1 MVDMEGYRAPD
12 QAAGADSAART
23 GHESWIH
30 RSWVPW
36 AAGAVAFTL
45 TILAGMVVLAD
56 AVWRNVEMENLLERV
71 EASEQVM
78 QDLQEATAAAFEDHR
93 GEGQQQKLDAE
104 LRGLAADAEQDIAAA
119 GADVSGLPIA
129 IWHTDIERARQA
141 YLDHNNAWQ
150 EYMARASES
159 ASEFLAP
166 QPLVDQTFFDAEEP
180 FYRAVPVPDLLGL
193 SDRVALIFAEGQ
205 EQESSGQLVSRL
217 VRDTQPTGCGSS

>member
-1 MVDMEGYRAPD
+1 MVDMEGYRALE

-23 GHESWIH
+23 RHESWIH
-30 RSWVPW
+30 RPWVPW
-36 AAGAVAFTL
+36 AAGAIAFTL

-56 AVWRNVEMENLLERV
+56 AVWRNVEMQNFLERV
-71 EASEQVM
+71 EASEQAM
-78 QDLQEATAAAFEDHR
+78 QDLQDSTAAAFEDHG

-104 LRGLAADAEQDIAAA
+104 LRSLAADAEQDIAAA
-119 GADVSGLPIA
+119 GADVSDLPIA

-166 QPLVDQTFFDAEEP
+166 QQLVNQTFFDAEEP
-180 FYRAVPVPDLLGL
+180 FYRAVPVPDLFGL
-193 SDRVALIFAEGQ
+193 NDQVALIFTDGQ

-217 VRDTQPTGCGSS
+217 ERGSQPTGCDSD

>member
-30 RSWVPW
+30 RPWVPW

-56 AVWRNVEMENLLERV
+56 AVWRNVEMENFLERV
-71 EASEQVM
+71 EASELAM
-78 QDLQEATAAAFEDHR
+78 QDLQEATAAAFEDHG
-93 GEGQQQKLDAE
+93 GEGQQRKLDAE
-104 LRGLAADAEQDIAAA
+104 LRGLAADAEQEIAAA
-119 GADVSGLPIA
+119 GADVSDLPIA

-166 QPLVDQTFFDAEEP
+166 QPLVNQTFFDAEEP
-180 FYRAVPVPDLLGL
+180 FYRAVPVPDLFGL
-193 SDRVALIFAEGQ
+193 SDQVALLFAGGE
-205 EQESSGQLVSRL
+205 EQESSGQVVSRL
-217 VRDTQPTGCGSS
+217 VRDTQRTGCDSG

>member
-1 MVDMEGYRAPD
+1 MEGYRSPEP
-12 QAAGADSAART
+12 AARADSAATT
-23 GHESWIH
+23 GHESWVH
-30 RSWVPW
+30 RPWVPW

-45 TILAGMVVLAD
+45 TILAGVVVFAD
-56 AVWRNVEMENLLERV
+56 AVWRNVEMQNFLERV
-71 EASEQVM
+71 EASEQAM
-78 QDLQEATAAAFEDHR
+78 QDLQDATAAAFEDHS

-119 GADVSGLPIA
+119 GAHVSDLPIA

-166 QPLVDQTFFDAEEP
+166 QPLVNQTFFDAEEP
-180 FYRAVPVPDLLGL
+180 FYRAVPVPDLFGL
-193 SDRVALIFAEGQ
+193 NDQVALIFTDGQ
-205 EQESSGQLVSRL
+205 EQESAGQLVSQLERGP
-217 VRDTQPTGCGSS
+217 QPTGCDSD

>member
-1 MVDMEGYRAPD
+1 
-12 QAAGADSAART
+12 
-23 GHESWIH
+23 
-30 RSWVPW
+30 
-36 AAGAVAFTL
+36 
-45 TILAGMVVLAD
+45 MVVLAD

-78 QDLQEATAAAFEDHR
+78 QDLQEATAAAFEDHG
-93 GEGQQQKLDAE
+93 GEGQQRKLDAE

-166 QPLVDQTFFDAEEP
+166 QPLVNQTFFDAEEP
-180 FYRAVPVPDLLGL
+180 FYRAVPVPDLFGL
-193 SDRVALIFAEGQ
+193 SDQVALIFAEGQ

-217 VRDTQPTGCGSS
+217 VRDTQPTGCDSG

>member
-1 MVDMEGYRAPD
+1 
-12 QAAGADSAART
+12 
-23 GHESWIH
+23 
-30 RSWVPW
+30 
-36 AAGAVAFTL
+36 
-45 TILAGMVVLAD
+45 MVVLAD

-78 QDLQEATAAAFEDHR
+78 QDLQEATAAAFEDHG

-166 QPLVDQTFFDAEEP
+166 QPLVNQTFFDAEEP
-180 FYRAVPVPDLLGL
+180 FYRAVPVPDLFGL
-193 SDRVALIFAEGQ
+193 SDQVALIFADVE

-217 VRDTQPTGCGSS
+217 VSDTQPTGCDSG

>member
-30 RSWVPW
+30 RPWVPW

-78 QDLQEATAAAFEDHR
+78 QDLQEATAAAFEDHG
-93 GEGQQQKLDAE
+93 GEGQQRKLDAE

>member
-1 MVDMEGYRAPD
+1 MEGYRAPE

-23 GHESWIH
+23 RHESWIH
-30 RSWVPW
+30 RPWVPW

-45 TILAGMVVLAD
+45 TILTGTVVFAD
-56 AVWRNVEMENLLERV
+56 AVWRNVEMQNFLERV
-71 EASEQVM
+71 EASEQAM
-78 QDLQEATAAAFEDHR
+78 QDLQDSTAAAFEDHG

-104 LRGLAADAEQDIAAA
+104 LRSLAADAEQGIAAA
-119 GADVSGLPIA
+119 GADVSDLPIA

-166 QPLVDQTFFDAEEP
+166 QQLVNQTFFDAEEP
-180 FYRAVPVPDLLGL
+180 FYRAVPVPDLFGL
-193 SDRVALIFAEGQ
+193 NDQVALIFTDGQ
-205 EQESSGQLVSRL
+205 EQESSGQLVARL
-217 VRDTQPTGCGSS
+217 ERGSHPTGCDSD

>member
-141 YLDHNNAWQ
+141 YLDHNDAWQ

>member
-1 MVDMEGYRAPD
+1 MVDMEGYRAPE

-30 RSWVPW
+30 RPWVPW

-56 AVWRNVEMENLLERV
+56 AVWRNVEMENFLERV
-71 EASEQVM
+71 EASELAM
-78 QDLQEATAAAFEDHR
+78 QDLQEATAAAFEDHG
-93 GEGQQQKLDAE
+93 GEGQQRKLDAE

-119 GADVSGLPIA
+119 GADVSDLPIA
-129 IWHTDIERARQA
+129 IWHADIERARQA
-141 YLDHNNAWQ
+141 YLEHNNAWQ

-166 QPLVDQTFFDAEEP
+166 QPLVNQTFFDAEEP
-180 FYRAVPVPDLLGL
+180 FYRAVPVPDLFGL
-193 SDRVALIFAEGQ
+193 SDQVALIFAEGQ
-205 EQESSGQLVSRL
+205 EQESSGQLVSRH
-217 VRDTQPTGCGSS
+217 VRETQPTGCDSG

>member
-78 QDLQEATAAAFEDHR
+78 QDLQEATAAAFEDHG

-166 QPLVDQTFFDAEEP
+166 QPLVNQTFFDAEEP
-180 FYRAVPVPDLLGL
+180 FYRAIPVPDLFGL
-193 SDRVALIFAEGQ
+193 SDQVALIFAEGQ

-217 VRDTQPTGCGSS
+217 VSDTQPTGCDSG

>member
-30 RSWVPW
+30 RPWVPW

-78 QDLQEATAAAFEDHR
+78 QDLQEATAAAFEDHG

-141 YLDHNNAWQ
+141 YLDHNDAWQ

-166 QPLVDQTFFDAEEP
+166 QPLVNQTFFDAEEP
-180 FYRAVPVPDLLGL
+180 FYRAIPVPDLFGL
-193 SDRVALIFAEGQ
+193 SDQVALIFAEGQ

-217 VRDTQPTGCGSS
+217 VGDTQPTGCDSG